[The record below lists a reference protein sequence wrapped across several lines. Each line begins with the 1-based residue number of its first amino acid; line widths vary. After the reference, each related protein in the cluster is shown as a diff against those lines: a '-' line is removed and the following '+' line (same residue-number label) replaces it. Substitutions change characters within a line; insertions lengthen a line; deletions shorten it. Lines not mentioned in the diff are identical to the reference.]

1 MKKNIKWL
9 LAEIDRWV
17 DQGVIEPAQAAALK
31 SRYPAPVEAVAWSRI
46 IFFCLGAALFG
57 LGVVLL
63 FAYNWQE
70 LHKFAK
76 LGIIFAALI
85 GAHGAGGWLGRSAG
99 RYRTA
104 GEGFHLLGTMLFGA
118 GIWLVAQIYH
128 IEEHYP
134 NGFLIWGLGAL
145 ALAWA
150 LPSMAQGILAALL
163 LVLWNGFKVF
173 DFKNSQPLSP
183 FLVLAGTLPLA
194 WINRS
199 RVLTSIGTLGFLF
212 TL

>member
-17 DQGVIEPAQAAALK
+17 DQGVIEPAQAAALEK
-31 SRYPAPVEAVAWSRI
+31 PIPAPVEAVAWSRI
-46 IFFCLGAALFG
+46 IFLLPGAALFG
-57 LGVVLL
+57 LGVV
-63 FAYNWQE
+63 FCSPTTGSSCS
-70 LHKFAK
+70 KFANWAY
-76 LGIIFAALI
+76 LAALI

-134 NGFLIWGLGAL
+134 QRVPDMGLGAL

-150 LPSMAQGILAALL
+150 LPSMAQGTPRKPAAGAVEWLRGL
-163 LVLWNGFKVF
+163 
-173 DFKNSQPLSP
+173 
-183 FLVLAGTLPLA
+183 
-194 WINRS
+194 
-199 RVLTSIGTLGFLF
+199 
-212 TL
+212 